1 MIVPLKKRVSFTASE
16 TYSFSLQRETAA
28 RFFTPVLLTLSAQQK
43 IILLLFLF
51 VVVDVVL
58 F

>member
-1 MIVPLKKRVSFTASE
+1 MIGPPKKRVSFTASE
-16 TYSFSLQRETAA
+16 TNSFSLQRETAA
-28 RFFTPVLLTLSAQQK
+28 RFFTLLLLTLSAQQK